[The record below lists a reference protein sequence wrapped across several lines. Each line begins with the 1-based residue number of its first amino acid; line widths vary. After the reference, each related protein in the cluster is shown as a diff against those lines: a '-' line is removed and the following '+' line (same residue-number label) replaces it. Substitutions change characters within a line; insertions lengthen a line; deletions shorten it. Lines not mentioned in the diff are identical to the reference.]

1 MKNRPERNRTFEERV
16 LIYQAIVEG
25 KSLDYINAQLP
36 PEVKLPKSSYN
47 MVTRNEARVIKEGR
61 ATLEELA
68 RRPLTR
74 RALRD
79 LLK

>member
-1 MKNRPERNRTFEERV
+1 MKNRPKRNRTFEERV
-16 LIYQAIVEG
+16 LMYQAIVEG

-47 MVTRNEARVIKEGR
+47 MVTRNEARTIEELAR
-61 ATLEELA
+61 TIEELA
-68 RRPLTR
+68 RRPLSR
-74 RALRD
+74 SALRE